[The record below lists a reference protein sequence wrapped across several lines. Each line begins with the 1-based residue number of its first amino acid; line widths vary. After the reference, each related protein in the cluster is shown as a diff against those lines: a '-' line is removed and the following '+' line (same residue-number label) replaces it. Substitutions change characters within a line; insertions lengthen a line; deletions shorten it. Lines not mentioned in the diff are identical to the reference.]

1 MRLYHQPGLSNR
13 VVSAL
18 RNRLERVLLG
28 MSADGDARAHGNG
41 AHGEEGDEHRGRSRS
56 RGRTATEAHGSP
68 GLNED
73 VPPGAEIPTVEAL
86 PEEAEKSVLMVSNAL
101 AKNIGD
107 CASKL
112 TTLTED
118 LGLAVENV
126 SDARKELSK
135 GFSELREQ
143 LKAQSYGTTAVTGA
157 VSHQSA
163 EIVKL
168 LKAFDKFS
176 HAGKWALSGNETIEN
191 NVKAVREE
199 IKTQG
204 ERLEQCLQGG
214 FEEVSRHLKELVR
227 VMGTPEGIHRD
238 TPETPEMGGFFPPNP
253 PVNPPGMVGPTETA
267 AMPGAGLPGD
277 TPPSMR
283 MSAAPASGHPL
294 PAAPASGYPMPAA
307 PASGYPM
314 PAAPASG
321 HPMPAGVGAGLPP
334 PPTLPDSLFM
344 AYCPERPGEQRP
356 TGPMGISTPSQRTGI
371 VTRDPGSGVLRTL
384 SPTPYRGD
392 QVSAITALWAPN
404 GLGMLRDGKQQ
415 YRRIY

>member
-28 MSADGDARAHGNG
+28 MSADGDARVHGNG

-56 RGRTATEAHGSP
+56 RGRAATEAHGSP
-68 GLNED
+68 GLNAD
-73 VPPGAEIPTVEAL
+73 GGPGAEIPSVEAL
-86 PEEAEKSVLMVSNAL
+86 LGEAEKSALMESNAL
-101 AKNIGD
+101 AKSISD

-135 GFSELREQ
+135 GFGELREQ
-143 LKAQSYGTTAVTGA
+143 LKAQTYGTTAVTGA

-176 HAGKWALSGNETIEN
+176 HAGKWALSGSETIEN

-204 ERLEQCLQGG
+204 EKLGQCLQGG
-214 FEEVSRHLKELVR
+214 FEEVSRYLNELVR

-238 TPETPEMGGFFPPNP
+238 TPETPDMGGFFPPNP
-253 PVNPPGMVGPTETA
+253 PVIPPGMVGPTETA
-267 AMPGAGLPGD
+267 AVPGAGLPGG
-277 TPPSMR
+277 TPPSMS
-283 MSAAPASGHPL
+283 MPAAPASGHPL
-294 PAAPASGYPMPAA
+294 PAAH
-307 PASGYPM
+307 
-314 PAAPASG
+314 ASG

-344 AYCPERPGEQRP
+344 AYCPERPGGQRP
-356 TGPMGISTPSQRTGI
+356 AAPMGISIPNQGTGI
-371 VTRDPGSGVLRTL
+371 VTKDPGSGVLRTL

>member
-41 AHGEEGDEHRGRSRS
+41 AHGEEGDERRGRSRS
-56 RGRTATEAHGSP
+56 RGRATTEAHGSP
-68 GLNED
+68 GLTAD
-73 VPPGAEIPTVEAL
+73 GGPGVEIPAVEPL
-86 PEEAEKSVLMVSNAL
+86 PEEAETSVLVVSNAL
-101 AKNIGD
+101 ARNIRD
-107 CASKL
+107 CAFKIAS
-112 TTLTED
+112 LTED
-118 LGLAVENV
+118 LGMAVENV

-135 GFSELREQ
+135 GFSELRDQ
-143 LKAQSYGTTAVTGA
+143 FKAQIYGTTAVTGA

-168 LKAFDKFS
+168 LKAFDKFA
-176 HAGKWALSGNETIEN
+176 HAGKWALSGNDTVEN

-204 ERLEQCLQGG
+204 EKLRQSLQGG
-214 FEEVSRHLKELVR
+214 FEEINRHLKELVR
-227 VMGTPEGIHRD
+227 LMGTPEGIHRD
-238 TPETPEMGGFFPPNP
+238 TPETPDMSAFLPPNP
-253 PVNPPGMVGPTETA
+253 PFHPPGMVGPAETA
-267 AMPGAGLPGD
+267 
-277 TPPSMR
+277 
-283 MSAAPASGHPL
+283 AAPASGP
-294 PAAPASGYPMPAA
+294 PMPAA

-321 HPMPAGVGAGLPP
+321 HAMPP
-334 PPTLPDSLFM
+334 PPTLPESLFW

-356 TGPMGISTPSQRTGI
+356 SAPKGIATPCQRTGI
-371 VTRDPGSGVLRTL
+371 VSRDPGSGVLRTL
-384 SPTPYRGD
+384 SPTPYCGE

>member
-41 AHGEEGDEHRGRSRS
+41 AHREEGDEHRGRSRS
-56 RGRTATEAHGSP
+56 RGRAATEAHGRP
-68 GLNED
+68 GLDED
-73 VPPGAEIPTVEAL
+73 VPPGAETPALEAL
-86 PEEAEKSVLMVSNAL
+86 PEEAEKSALMESNAL
-101 AKNIGD
+101 AKSISD

-112 TTLTED
+112 TSLTED

-143 LKAQSYGTTAVTGA
+143 LKAQIYGTTAVTGA
-157 VSHQSA
+157 VTHQSA

-204 ERLEQCLQGG
+204 EKLGQCLQGG

-227 VMGTPEGIHRD
+227 VMGTQEGIHRD
-238 TPETPEMGGFFPPNP
+238 TPETPDMGAFFPPNL

-267 AMPGAGLPGD
+267 AVPGHSTIYEYACCTCQWIPNACSTCQWTTNACGSRCG
-277 TPPSMR
+277 
-283 MSAAPASGHPL
+283 AAPAANVTGFFVHGLLPRASRWAASRCPDGYFNSQSGNW
-294 PAAPASGYPMPAA
+294 
-307 PASGYPM
+307 
-314 PAAPASG
+314 
-321 HPMPAGVGAGLPP
+321 
-334 PPTLPDSLFM
+334 DSHEGSRQWRFTNAFTHSLSW
-344 AYCPERPGEQRP
+344 RPGFSHY
-356 TGPMGISTPSQRTGI
+356 GPVGPEWTRHAERRQAAVPPYLLEGQEWLEHSQRSSI
-371 VTRDPGSGVLRTL
+371 E
-384 SPTPYRGD
+384 
-392 QVSAITALWAPN
+392 
-404 GLGMLRDGKQQ
+404 
-415 YRRIY
+415 

>member
-56 RGRTATEAHGSP
+56 RGRAATEAHGSP
-68 GLNED
+68 GLNAD
-73 VPPGAEIPTVEAL
+73 GGPGAEMPPLEAL
-86 PEEAEKSVLMVSNAL
+86 PGEAEKSVLMVNNAL
-101 AKNIGD
+101 AKNICD

-112 TTLTED
+112 ATLTED

-126 SDARKELSK
+126 GDARKELSK

-143 LKAQSYGTTAVTGA
+143 LRAQTYGTAAVTGA

-176 HAGKWALSGNETIEN
+176 HAGKWALSGSETIEN

-204 ERLEQCLQGG
+204 EKLGQCLQGG

-238 TPETPEMGGFFPPNP
+238 TPETPDMGAFFPPNP
-253 PVNPPGMVGPTETA
+253 PFNPPGMVGPTETA
-267 AMPGAGLPGD
+267 AAPASGPPMP
-277 TPPSMR
+277 
-283 MSAAPASGHPL
+283 AAPASGYPL
-294 PAAPASGYPMPAA
+294 PAAPASGYPMPAE
-307 PASGYPM
+307 PASGRPM

-321 HPMPAGVGAGLPP
+321 HSMPAGVGAGLPP

-344 AYCPERPGEQRP
+344 AYCPERPGGPRP
-356 TGPMGISTPSQRTGI
+356 AAPMGISTPSQRTGI
-371 VTRDPGSGVLRTL
+371 VTKDPGSGALRTL

>member
-56 RGRTATEAHGSP
+56 RGRTATEAHGRP
-68 GLNED
+68 GLDED
-73 VPPGAEIPTVEAL
+73 VPPGAEIPPLEAL
-86 PEEAEKSVLMVSNAL
+86 PEEAEKSALMVSNAL
-101 AKNIGD
+101 AKHIRD
-107 CASKL
+107 CAFKIAS
-112 TTLTED
+112 LTED

-126 SDARKELSK
+126 SDARKDLSK

-143 LKAQSYGTTAVTGA
+143 LKAQTYGTAAVTGA

-204 ERLEQCLQGG
+204 EKLGQCLPGG

-238 TPETPEMGGFFPPNP
+238 TPETPDMSAFFPPNP

-267 AMPGAGLPGD
+267 AVPGAGLPGG
-277 TPPSMR
+277 TPPSMT
-283 MSAAPASGHPL
+283 L

-307 PASGYPM
+307 PASGH
-314 PAAPASG
+314 A
-321 HPMPAGVGAGLPP
+321 MPAGVGAGLPP

-344 AYCPERPGEQRP
+344 VYCPERPGEQRP
-356 TGPMGISTPSQRTGI
+356 SVPMGISTPSQRIGI

>member
-68 GLNED
+68 CLNED
-73 VPPGAEIPTVEAL
+73 VPPGAEIPPVEAL

-176 HAGKWALSGNETIEN
+176 HAGKWALSGSETIEN

-204 ERLEQCLQGG
+204 EKLGQCLQGG

-227 VMGTPEGIHRD
+227 VMGTPEGIHMD
-238 TPETPEMGGFFPPNP
+238 TPETPERVEMGGFFPPNP

-267 AMPGAGLPGD
+267 AVPGAGLPGG
-277 TPPSMR
+277 TPPSMG

-294 PAAPASGYPMPAA
+294 PAA

-356 TGPMGISTPSQRTGI
+356 AAPMGISTPSQRTGI

>member
-73 VPPGAEIPTVEAL
+73 VAPGAEIPPVEAL

-126 SDARKELSK
+126 GDARKELSK

-176 HAGKWALSGNETIEN
+176 HAGKWALSGSETIEN

-204 ERLEQCLQGG
+204 EKLGQCLQGG

-238 TPETPEMGGFFPPNP
+238 TPETPDMGAFFPPNL

-267 AMPGAGLPGD
+267 AVPGAGLPGG
-277 TPPSMR
+277 TPPSMT
-283 MSAAPASGHPL
+283 L

-307 PASGYPM
+307 PASGH
-314 PAAPASG
+314 A
-321 HPMPAGVGAGLPP
+321 MPAGVGAGLPP
-334 PPTLPDSLFM
+334 PPTLPDSLFW
-344 AYCPERPGEQRP
+344 AYCPERPGGPRP
-356 TGPMGISTPSQRTGI
+356 AAPMGISTPSQRTGI

>member
-18 RNRLERVLLG
+18 RNCLERVLLG

-73 VPPGAEIPTVEAL
+73 VPPGAEIPPVEAL

-267 AMPGAGLPGD
+267 AAPASGPPMP
-277 TPPSMR
+277 
-283 MSAAPASGHPL
+283 AAPASGYPL
-294 PAAPASGYPMPAA
+294 PAAPASGYPMPAE
-307 PASGYPM
+307 PVSGHPM

-356 TGPMGISTPSQRTGI
+356 AAPMGISTPSQRTGI

>member
-73 VPPGAEIPTVEAL
+73 VPPGAEIPPVEAL

-118 LGLAVENV
+118 LGLAVDNV

-227 VMGTPEGIHRD
+227 VMGTPKGIHMD
-238 TPETPEMGGFFPPNP
+238 TPETPERVEMGGFFPPNP

-267 AMPGAGLPGD
+267 AVPG
-277 TPPSMR
+277 R
-283 MSAAPASGHPL
+283 
-294 PAAPASGYPMPAA
+294 GY
-307 PASGYPM
+307 
-314 PAAPASG
+314 
-321 HPMPAGVGAGLPP
+321 L
-334 PPTLPDSLFM
+334 
-344 AYCPERPGEQRP
+344 E
-356 TGPMGISTPSQRTGI
+356 
-371 VTRDPGSGVLRTL
+371 
-384 SPTPYRGD
+384 
-392 QVSAITALWAPN
+392 ALHH
-404 GLGMLRDGKQQ
+404 L
-415 YRRIY
+415 

>member
-68 GLNED
+68 GLNAD
-73 VPPGAEIPTVEAL
+73 GGPGAEIPPVEAL

-118 LGLAVENV
+118 LGLAVDNV
-126 SDARKELSK
+126 SDARKEFSK

-227 VMGTPEGIHRD
+227 VMGTPKGIHMD
-238 TPETPEMGGFFPPNP
+238 TPETPERVEMGGFFPPNP
-253 PVNPPGMVGPTETA
+253 PVDPPGMVGPTDTA
-267 AMPGAGLPGD
+267 AVPGAGLPGG
-277 TPPSMR
+277 TPPAMR

-294 PAAPASGYPMPAA
+294 PAA

-356 TGPMGISTPSQRTGI
+356 AAPMGISTPSQRTGI

-404 GLGMLRDGKQQ
+404 GFGMLRDGKQQ

>member
-28 MSADGDARAHGNG
+28 MSADGDARVHGNG

-56 RGRTATEAHGSP
+56 RGRAATEAHGSP
-68 GLNED
+68 GLNAD
-73 VPPGAEIPTVEAL
+73 GGPGAEIPPLEAL
-86 PEEAEKSVLMVSNAL
+86 LGEAEKSALMVSNAL
-101 AKNIGD
+101 AKSIGD

-135 GFSELREQ
+135 GFGELREQ

-176 HAGKWALSGNETIEN
+176 HAGKWALSGSETIEN

-204 ERLEQCLQGG
+204 DRLEQCLQGG
-214 FEEVSRHLKELVR
+214 FEGVSRYLNELVR

-238 TPETPEMGGFFPPNP
+238 TPETPDMGGFFPPNP
-253 PVNPPGMVGPTETA
+253 PVIPPGMVGPTETA
-267 AMPGAGLPGD
+267 AVPGAGLPGG
-277 TPPSMR
+277 TPPSMS
-283 MSAAPASGHPL
+283 MPAAPASGHPS
-294 PAAPASGYPMPAA
+294 PAAPARGYPT
-307 PASGYPM
+307 

-356 TGPMGISTPSQRTGI
+356 SVPMDISTPSQRTGI